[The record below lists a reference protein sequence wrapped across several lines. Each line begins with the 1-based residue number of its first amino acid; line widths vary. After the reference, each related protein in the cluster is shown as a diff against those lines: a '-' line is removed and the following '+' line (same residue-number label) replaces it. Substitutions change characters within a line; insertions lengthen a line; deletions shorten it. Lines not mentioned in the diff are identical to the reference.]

1 MIVLQVLPGIKA
13 KEPADLFSVP
23 GNTGTQSSVTAVYKH
38 VFFQFSILISNILKQ
53 CENIT
58 KDIVGNLHSHS

>member
-1 MIVLQVLPGIKA
+1 MIVLQVLPGIKT

-38 VFFQFSILISNILKQ
+38 VSSSLY
-53 CENIT
+53 
-58 KDIVGNLHSHS
+58 

>member
-38 VFFQFSILISNILKQ
+38 FSSFLYWSLIFWNNVRI
-53 CENIT
+53 
-58 KDIVGNLHSHS
+58 